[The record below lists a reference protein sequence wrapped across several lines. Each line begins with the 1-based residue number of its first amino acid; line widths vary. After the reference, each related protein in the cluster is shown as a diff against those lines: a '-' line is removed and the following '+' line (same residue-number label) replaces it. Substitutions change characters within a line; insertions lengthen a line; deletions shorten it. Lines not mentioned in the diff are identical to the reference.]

1 MAEDLWL
8 TKKNKDICLQNVTKS
23 TYHFSMKKE
32 KVYVLD
38 TNIILQN
45 LQNIK
50 KLSDNGTNIIVIPET
65 VLLELEDK
73 KKLTNE
79 LGFYSREFA
88 RFLASAKVK
97 EVDHKSN
104 YKVAKLY
111 KDDILIHIISKDNYD
126 SAIEQHH
133 ISESNDKRII
143 ETAEAAKDYYKGK
156 KVIFLSIDI
165 YARTFALLKNI
176 KTQTLHDDK
185 SEVPDFEFVKTLY
198 LETVQPDALYFRS
211 IVEFDKAYKPEN
223 FCYHF
228 EFNDGNSLY
237 AIVANDKIM
246 VVDDSDFS
254 SLLVKP
260 ANLKQKFFAK
270 AIITNGYNLLVIDA
284 KAGSG
289 KTLISLVS
297 AMELIDKGLYDKII
311 YVRNSIESI
320 DKGAEIGF
328 LSGNDEKF
336 RIYNMAL
343 RDTIEFIATK
353 QIKKKGNTDNAESI
367 NSKTEELIARYGIE
381 TLWPGEARGR
391 TLSGSIVIMD
401 EWQNSS
407 EKTTQLILSRLDES
421 CMAIVIGSNR
431 QIDNLY
437 LNKYN
442 NGLTALLKQSK
453 HKHSELGMF
462 AIELEKSV
470 RGRFAQFSE
479 RIFEKKDDK

>member
-1 MAEDLWL
+1 
-8 TKKNKDICLQNVTKS
+8 
-23 TYHFSMKKE
+23 MKKE
-32 KVYVLD
+32 KVYVID
-38 TNIILQN
+38 TNIILQS
-45 LQNIK
+45 LQNII
-50 KLSDNGTNIIVIPET
+50 KLSDNGTNIIAIPET

-73 KKLTNE
+73 KKLPGE

-97 EVDHKSN
+97 EVDYRAN
-104 YKVAKLY
+104 CKVAKFY
-111 KDDILIHIISKDNYD
+111 KDDIIIHIISKDRYD
-126 SAIEQHH
+126 TAIEQHH
-133 ISESNDKRII
+133 LSESNDKRII
-143 ETAEAAKDYYKGK
+143 EAAQAAKDYYKGN
-156 KVIFLSIDI
+156 KVIFVSIDI
-165 YARTFALLKNI
+165 YARTFALLGNI

-185 SEVPDFEFVKTLY
+185 NEVPDFEFVKTVH
-198 LETVQPDALYFRS
+198 LETVRPDALHFRS
-211 IVEFDKAYKPEN
+211 IGEIDKTYKPEN
-223 FCYHF
+223 FCYCF
-228 EFNDGNSLY
+228 ESNSAKSVY
-237 AIVANDKIM
+237 AIIANDRI
-246 VVDDSDFS
+246 VPIDDSDFIP
-254 SLLVKP
+254 LLVKP

-270 AIITNGYNLLVIDA
+270 AIISNAYNLLVIDA

-289 KTLISLVS
+289 KTLISLIS
-297 AMELIDKGLYDKII
+297 AMNLIDNGWYDKII

-328 LSGNDEKF
+328 LSGNEEKF

-343 RDTIEFIATK
+343 RDAIEFIAKK
-353 QIKKKGNTDNAESI
+353 QIKKKGNADNPESI
-367 NSKTEELIARYGIE
+367 QSKTKELIARYGIE

-391 TLSGSIVIMD
+391 TLSGAIVIMD

-407 EKTTQLILSRLDES
+407 EKTSQLILSRLDES

-442 NGLTALLKQSK
+442 NGLTVLLKQSK
-453 HKHSELGMF
+453 HKHPELSMF

-470 RGRFAQFSE
+470 RGKFAQFSE

>member
-1 MAEDLWL
+1 
-8 TKKNKDICLQNVTKS
+8 
-23 TYHFSMKKE
+23 MKKD
-32 KVYVLD
+32 KVYVID

-50 KLSDNGTNIIVIPET
+50 NISDNGSNIVVIPET

-88 RFLASAKVK
+88 RFLASTKIK
-97 EVDHKSN
+97 EVDLKKN
-104 YKVAKLY
+104 YKVVKLY
-111 KDDILIHIISKDNYD
+111 KDDIIIHIISKDKYD
-126 SAIEQHH
+126 SQIEQHN

-143 ETAEAAKDYYKGK
+143 EVAEIAKEYYIGK

-165 YARTFALLKNI
+165 YARTFALFKNL
-176 KTQTLHDDK
+176 KTQTLNDDK
-185 SEVPDFEFVKTLY
+185 SEVPDFEFVKSIN
-198 LETVQPDALYFRS
+198 LESIYFNRLNFQS
-211 IVEFDKAYKPEN
+211 IKELDPSHRAEN
-223 FCYHF
+223 FSYCF
-228 EFNDGNSLY
+228 DSSDGNSMY
-237 AIVANDKIM
+237 GIVAGERVMI
-246 VVDDSDFS
+246 VEDSDFNA
-254 SLLVKP
+254 LCVKP
-260 ANLKQKFFAK
+260 ANLKQKFFVK
-270 AIITNGYNLLVIDA
+270 AIIENVYNLLVIDA

-289 KTLISLVS
+289 KTLMSFVA
-297 AMELIDKGLYDKII
+297 AMRLIDKGAYDKIV

-320 DKGAEIGF
+320 DKGAEVGF

-343 RDTIEFIATK
+343 ADTMEFIAKK
-353 QIKKKGNTDNAESI
+353 QIKKGSNADNLESI
-367 NSKTEELIARYGIE
+367 KSKTEELIGKYGIS

-391 TLSGSIVIMD
+391 TLSGAIVIMD

-442 NGLTALLKQSK
+442 NGLTTLLKQTK
-453 HKHSELGMF
+453 HKHNELNMF
-462 AIELEKSV
+462 AIELEKAV
-470 RGRFAQFSE
+470 RGKFAQFSE
-479 RIFEKKDDK
+479 RIFETRK